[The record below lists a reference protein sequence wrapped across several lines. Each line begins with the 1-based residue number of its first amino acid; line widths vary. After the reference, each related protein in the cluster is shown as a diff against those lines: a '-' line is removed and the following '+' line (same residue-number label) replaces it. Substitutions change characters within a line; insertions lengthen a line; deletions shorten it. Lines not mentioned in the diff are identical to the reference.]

1 MTRPD
6 RTFIPLSSP
15 IVESRSGQPAAVV
28 TAGRA
33 GSSTRPGLA
42 VCFFGITRSLRYTLP
57 SITANV
63 LAPLRRLGDVR
74 VYAHFYEQAEIDNPR
89 SGEKGALDPTE
100 YRLLQTDRLMLE
112 RPDTLQPGWFETIA
126 AYGDF
131 WQDGNR
137 SLRNLLHQLH
147 SLDMVTGMALEDGME
162 ICVFCRPDLRYHD
175 SLAPAAKRAI
185 AATDALVQLP
195 SWQPWER
202 GKNDRFGIVS
212 GSAAIAA
219 YGRRGRLATNYCSSR
234 NMPLHAESLLKY
246 ALIQSRIQV
255 RQIPARAS
263 RVRFDGTEVE
273 EEFRHPR
280 AIRIRDR
287 FGIDV
292 DPILRWLRR

>member
-1 MTRPD
+1 M
-6 RTFIPLSSP
+6 PLSSP
-15 IVESRSGQPAAVV
+15 VVESRPGLPAAVV
-28 TAGRA
+28 AAGRA
-33 GSSTRPGLA
+33 DSRARPGLA
-42 VCFFGITRSLRYTLP
+42 ICFFGITRSLRYTLP

-63 LAPLRRLGDVR
+63 LEPLRRLGDVR

-100 YRLLQTDRLMLE
+100 YRLLRADRLMLE

-126 AYGDF
+126 AHGDF

-147 SLDMVTGMALEDGME
+147 SLDMVTGMALEDGMK

-175 SLAPAAKRAI
+175 SLAPAVRRAI
-185 AATDALVQLP
+185 AAPDALVQLP
-195 SWQPWER
+195 SWQSWFAM
-202 GKNDRFGIVS
+202 NDRFAVAKG
-212 GSAAIAA
+212 ARAIAA
-219 YGRRGRLATNYCSSR
+219 YGQRGRLAVELCQTR
-234 NMPLHAESLLKY
+234 NEALHAESLVKY
-246 ALIQSRIQV
+246 AMIRAGIRV

-273 EEFRHPR
+273 EDFRHPR
-280 AIRIRDR
+280 AIRFQER

-292 DPILRWLRR
+292 DPVLRWLRR